1 MNIRRTLTAFAAFA
15 VLAVSQSVMANGISF
30 YQKAS
35 EAQAPITGKVA
46 MRLTIGTDGD
56 ISNVRV
62 VRSSGS
68 LSIDNS
74 AVQWLEAQK
83 MTPVFVNGQAQEFS
97 LVKEIKFSETG
108 KINQASLK

>member
-1 MNIRRTLTAFAAFA
+1 MNIRRTVSAFAALA
-15 VLAVSQSVMANGISF
+15 VLAASQSVMANGVSF

-56 ISNVRV
+56 ISNVRI

-68 LSIDNS
+68 PNIDSS

-83 MTPVFVNGQAQEFS
+83 MTPVFVNGKAQEFS
-97 LVKEIKFSETG
+97 LVKEIKFSEAG
-108 KINQASLK
+108 KISQASLK

>member
-1 MNIRRTLTAFAAFA
+1 MNIRRTLTALAAFA
-15 VLAVSQSVMANGISF
+15 ILAASQNVMANGISF

-46 MRLTIGTDGD
+46 MRLTIGTD